1 VCISQFWFKFLI
13 NENKFYYFREEFA
26 ICTIIEKYPIY
37 DLFPRMEILCFYP
50 GELILGGLLD
60 FSQFTKSYFYSPKL
74 LVDAPAI
81 HPNVAMIF

>member
-1 VCISQFWFKFLI
+1 
-13 NENKFYYFREEFA
+13 
-26 ICTIIEKYPIY
+26 
-37 DLFPRMEILCFYP
+37 MEILCFYP